1 MAKGLKAPRV
11 SGADLVRAIAPATT
25 GLPAATAAPPV
36 RLAAA
41 RTMQVNFRASEGMA
55 KALAKMAV
63 EHGSVRRAIAAMM
76 RDAGIEVPE
85 EDFAPPPGRRRL
97 G

>member
-36 RLAAA
+36 QLAA

-63 EHGSVRRAIAAMM
+63 EHGSVRRAVAAMM